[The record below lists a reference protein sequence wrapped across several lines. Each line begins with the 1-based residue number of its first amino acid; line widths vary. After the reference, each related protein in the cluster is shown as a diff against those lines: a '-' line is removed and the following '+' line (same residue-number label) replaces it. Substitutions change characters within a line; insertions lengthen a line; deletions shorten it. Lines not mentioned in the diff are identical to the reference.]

1 MRHNSFLKLFLLELN
16 IEELVV
22 TILGQSRHTIFIQ
35 KHQSMTFT
43 IAKLLNYFLN
53 WFKIIS
59 NFKLSRKLTAQLYL
73 RQPAK

>member
-53 WFKIIS
+53 
-59 NFKLSRKLTAQLYL
+59 
-73 RQPAK
+73 